1 MFARIWYPESELL
14 NLMEGMNRVA
24 NRMARQ
30 NGRQPSLRKTS
41 WTPPVD
47 IAEDDHNFYLIVE
60 LPGLEKKDVKV
71 HYENGVLTIKGQKD
85 NRHTERVVLHRQE
98 IPFGEFERTFRL
110 PEQIDVSKIS
120 ANFQR
125 GVLTVTLPKAEEAR
139 PKQIDVQIK

>member
-14 NLMEGMNRVA
+14 NLVEGMNRVA

-30 NGRQPSLRKTS
+30 NGRHDSLRQTS

-47 IAEDDHNFYLIVE
+47 IAEDDHNFYLIIE

-71 HYENGVLTIKGQKD
+71 HYENGVLTIKGQKKHRQQD
-85 NRHTERVVLHRQE
+85 GVVLHRQE
-98 IPFGEFERTFRL
+98 IPFGEFERSFKL
-110 PEQIDVSKIS
+110 PEQIDVGKIA